1 MFVQSKS
8 TTFAKQKNGIAI
20 RQRRGASETLVQ
32 WENGDQRW
40 CDTSDLVGEIRI
52 VDHESTT
59 ENRPLDNL
67 SDLGGF

>member
-40 CDTSDLVGEIRI
+40 CATSDLMGEIRI

-59 ENRPLDNL
+59 ENSPIDNL